1 MKIGNLR
8 KDRLQRVK
16 RCLVTMLNIIIMG
29 VFCIFAEFMRLPI
42 YTSIIMLILIVV
54 FSLNEIVKLDKKSYD
69 EGLEILKTVNI
80 KDLEKDTK
88 MFVWYNIF
96 AVLCMIVV
104 VIYEF
109 WNHTR
114 QGIPCLFLY
123 FRKKITKTIQTKI

>member
-16 RCLVTMLNIIIMG
+16 RCFVTMLNIVMMG
-29 VFCIFAEFMRLPI
+29 VFCLFAEFMRLPT
-42 YTSIIMLILIVV
+42 YTSITMLVLIGV
-54 FSLNEIVKLDKKSYD
+54 FSLNELVKLDKKSYGK
-69 EGLEILKTVNI
+69 GLEILKTVKIN
-80 KDLEKDTK
+80 DLEKDTK

-96 AVLCMIVV
+96 TVLCMIVV

-123 FRKKITKTIQTKI
+123 FRINY